1 MLLCNRLASR
11 WFAATVVATIAS
23 FACSVACGAPTIN
36 SVSLRGLQS
45 GATTTIAIDGSDLS
59 PDPRLMLSVP
69 IAKQSLRPG
78 ATAQHAEF
86 DIELPTDSP
95 PGIYNLR
102 VTTPNGISNSVLI
115 GVDSLAQLPVSPQLS
130 TLPAAISGAIGGGQT
145 VQTSFDLKKGQQ
157 IAVEVEARRL
167 GGALDPEI
175 NLLDP
180 RKLPVAWAEAMTALG
195 GDARLTYTAPADGQ
209 YTVQLHDSIYQAGSP
224 GHFRLKIG
232 DWHYADM
239 AYPPAIRRGAKQ
251 QVQFAGTNLP
261 ADTKIEIAMPAE
273 GADQPAPLPPEARF
287 AGFRPHVIASND
299 EQVLK
304 SPSADGSLQQVSAP
318 VGING
323 RLDRPHSEDRY
334 LVKVSPG
341 MKLRIEVMASRI
353 GSPLD
358 GVLFVRDEKGKQLAT
373 SDDQADTV
381 DPGLDFTVPD
391 GMSAIVLELKDV
403 AGRGGA
409 DFVYHIGVSR
419 RDRPDFSLSISEDRH
434 LIPAGGIGLLRVSV
448 NRRGYDGPIKLAF
461 NGLPTAIKPMA
472 DEIPA
477 GRKLALI
484 PLAARGSAPDAA
496 VISITGRGKDGDRE
510 IVRAA
515 TVPGGTEATRTPW
528 LRREVAVAQLA
539 SPSFGLAWADESAE
553 PTMKI
558 GGKTPLAVKLKRGA
572 NATTPLR
579 LSLVTS
585 RPMPKKKVK
594 VNNQD
599 QEQDDLDRALRL
611 EGSPTI
617 AADKSD
623 ATVQVIVPGDL
634 PAADYDLAIRGE
646 LLTADGKSALAETY
660 TPVLRMKAVAP
671 PPEKKQDAT
680 APIAKA
686 PSGPDAPLAIFED
699 QPEIVAN
706 LNQGNGQIS
715 LVSDDKFSGKAA
727 VKVTPDQR
735 YNPSLPGLDVKI
747 REKPGP
753 GEYRFVSFAWKKKG
767 GTQICFQL
775 NHDGNWGPTD
785 GNPAHKFRY
794 HAGPGPEC
802 FGGSLAVDPKL
813 PEGWTLVT
821 RDLFSDFGEFTL
833 TGIALS
839 PIDGDYALFDHIYLA
854 RQAADFEKVKK

>member
-1 MLLCNRLASR
+1 MLLCNRLASHC
-11 WFAATVVATIAS
+11 VVALIGTA
-23 FACSVACGAPTIN
+23 AELVCTLATAAPTIN
-36 SVSLRGLQS
+36 SVSLRGLQT

-59 PDPRLMLSVP
+59 PDPRLMLAVP
-69 IAKQSLRPG
+69 IAKQAVHSG

-86 DIELPTDSP
+86 DVELPADSP
-95 PGIYNLR
+95 SGIYNLR
-102 VTTPNGISNSVLI
+102 VATPNGISNPALI
-115 GVDSLAQLPVSPQLS
+115 GIDSLAQLPVTPQLS
-130 TLPAAISGAIGGGQT
+130 TLPAAISGTIGGGQT

-167 GGALDPEI
+167 GGALDPVI

-195 GDARLTYTAPADGQ
+195 GDARLTYTAPADGL

-251 QVQFAGTNLP
+251 QIQFAGTNLP
-261 ADTKIEIAMPAE
+261 AGTKIEMAMAAD
-273 GADQPAPLPPEARF
+273 GADQPAPLPPDARL
-287 AGFRPHVIASND
+287 AGFRPRVMASDD

-304 SPSADGSLQQVSAP
+304 SPPADGSLQQVSAP

-323 RLDRPHSEDRY
+323 RLDKPHSDDRY
-334 LVKVSPG
+334 LVKVEPG
-341 MKLRIEVMASRI
+341 MKLRIEVTASRI

-373 SDDQADTV
+373 SDDQPDTV
-381 DPGLDFTVPD
+381 DPGLDFTVPE
-391 GMSAIVLELKDV
+391 GMTAIVLELKDV
-403 AGRGGA
+403 AGRGGP

-419 RDRPDFSLSISEDRH
+419 RDRPDFSLSMSEDRY
-434 LIPAGGIGLLRVSV
+434 LIPADGIELLRVSV

-496 VISITGRGKDGDRE
+496 VVSITGRGKDGDRE

-515 TVPGGTEATRTPW
+515 TRSGGGPEARLPW
-528 LRREVAVAQLA
+528 LKSELAVAQLA
-539 SPSFGLAWADESAE
+539 TPAFGLAWTDQSAE

-558 GGKTPLAVKLKRGA
+558 GGKTPLAIKLKRGA
-572 NATTPLR
+572 SATTPVR

-585 RPMPKKKVK
+585 QPMPKKKVK

-599 QEQDDLDRALRL
+599 QDQDDPDRALRL

-617 AADKSD
+617 AAEKSD

-634 PAADYDLAIRGE
+634 PATDYDLSIRGE
-646 LLTADGKSALAETY
+646 LLAADGKSTLAETY
-660 TPVLRMKAVAP
+660 TPVLRIKAIAP
-671 PPEKKQDAT
+671 PPEKKQVAT
-680 APIAKA
+680 SPIAKP
-686 PSGPDAPLAIFED
+686 PSGPDSPLAIFED

-715 LVSDDKFSGKAA
+715 LVNDDKFSGKAA

-735 YNPSLPGLDVKI
+735 YNPSLPGLAVKI
-747 REKPGP
+747 REKPGT

-775 NHDGNWGPTD
+775 NHDGNWGPPD
-785 GNPAHKFRY
+785 GNLAHKFRY

-802 FGGSLAVDPKL
+802 FGASLAVDPKL

-821 RDLFSDFGEFTL
+821 RDLFADFGEFTL

-839 PIDGDYALFDHIYLA
+839 PIDGEYALFDHIYLA

>member
-1 MLLCNRLASR
+1 MIVAIVAIFTGSTALA
-11 WFAATVVATIAS
+11 
-23 FACSVACGAPTIN
+23 APTIN
-36 SVSLRGLQS
+36 SISLRGLQS
-45 GATTTIAIDGSDLS
+45 GTATTIAIDGSDLL
-59 PDPRLMLSVP
+59 PGPRLVLAVP
-69 IAKQSLRPG
+69 VTKQTVRSG

-86 DIELPTDSP
+86 DVELPADAP

-102 VTTPNGISNSVLI
+102 VANASGISNAVLI
-115 GVDSLAQLPVSPQLS
+115 GVDSLGQLPVTPRLS
-130 TLPAAISGAIGGGQT
+130 TLPAAISGTIGGGQT

-157 IAVEVEARRL
+157 IAIEVESRRL
-167 GGALDPEI
+167 GGALDPVI

-180 RKLPVAWAEAMTALG
+180 RKLPVAWAEATTALG
-195 GDARLTYTAPADGQ
+195 GDARLTYKVPADGR
-209 YTVQLHDSIYQAGSP
+209 YTVQLRDSIYQAGSP

-251 QVQFAGTNLP
+251 RVEFSGTNLP
-261 ADTKIEIAMPAE
+261 ADAQIEVAMPAD
-273 GADQPAPLPPEARF
+273 GLDQPAPFTADARF
-287 AGFRPHVIASND
+287 AGFRPRLIASDD

-304 SPSADGSLQQVSAP
+304 SPPTDGSMQQVSAP

-323 RLDRPHSEDRY
+323 RLEKPHGEDRY

-341 MKLRIEVMASRI
+341 MKLRIEVTASRI

-373 SDDQADTV
+373 SDDQPDTV

-391 GMSAIVLELKDV
+391 GITAIVLALKDV
-403 AGRGGA
+403 AGRGGP
-409 DFVYHIGVSR
+409 DFVYHIGVAR
-419 RDRPDFSLSISEDRH
+419 LDRPDFSLSVAQDRNM
-434 LIPAGGIGLLRVSV
+434 IPADGIGLLRVSV

-461 NGLPTAIKPMA
+461 NGLPSGIKPMA

-477 GRKLALI
+477 GRKIALI
-484 PLAARGSAPDAA
+484 PLAARGKAPDAA
-496 VISITGRGKDGDRE
+496 VISITGRGTDGDRE
-510 IVRAA
+510 IVRAVTISA
-515 TVPGGTEATRTPW
+515 SGAEARIPW
-528 LRREVAVAQLA
+528 LRREVAVAQLG
-539 SPSFGLAWADESAE
+539 SPSFDLAWADESAE

-558 GGKTPLAVKLKRGA
+558 GGKMPLTTKLKRGA
-572 NATTPLR
+572 GATTSVR

-585 RPMPKKKVK
+585 QPTPKKKVK
-594 VNNQD
+594 INSQD
-599 QEQDDLDRALRL
+599 QEQDDIDRALRL
-611 EGSPTI
+611 EGSPTV

-623 ATVQVIVPGDL
+623 ATVEVIVPGGL
-634 PAADYDLAIRGE
+634 PASDYDLAVRGE
-646 LLTADGKSALAETY
+646 LLSADGKTTLAETY
-660 TPVLRMKAVAP
+660 TPVLRVKAIIPPAEKTPVA
-671 PPEKKQDAT
+671 KT
-680 APIAKA
+680 
-686 PSGPDAPLAIFED
+686 PSHPDAPLAIFED

-715 LVSDDKFSGKAA
+715 LVNDDKYSGTAA

-735 YNPSLPGLDVKI
+735 YNPSLPGLAVKI
-747 REKPGP
+747 REQPGL

-767 GTQICFQL
+767 GSQICFQF

-802 FGGSLAVDPKL
+802 FGGSLAVDSKL
-813 PEGWTLVT
+813 PDGWTLVT
-821 RDLFSDFGEFTL
+821 RDLYADFGEFTL

-854 RQAADFEKVKK
+854 RQASDFEKVKK